1 LDRSS
6 SLFDPGTFMKNYL
19 VYAEKKT
26 PEVILITNGEL
37 LITGCSLPE
46 NAVQFYAPVF
56 EWLQEYKKLKPEKVN
71 LTLDLEYMNSASVKL
86 ILDILKVLKEM
97 IHVKK
102 NFRVIWKYDKD
113 DLDMLDQGKILE
125 KNLKHKFEFVEKP
138 LG

>member
-1 LDRSS
+1 
-6 SLFDPGTFMKNYL
+6 MKNYL

-56 EWLQEYKKLKPEKVN
+56 AWLEDYKKLNPAKVN

-86 ILDILKVLKEM
+86 MLDILKTIKEM
-97 IHVKK
+97 IPEKK
-102 NFRVIWKYDKD
+102 NFRVVWKYEKE

-125 KNLKHKFEFVEKP
+125 KNLKHKFEFVEKAM
-138 LG
+138 G